1 MTIYVKDVL
10 RPLDVAAAEFVGLHR
25 VVHIDGDDAH
35 LMGLQRPWRM
45 PHRHSLRKLIRLQKN
60 KKLDV
65 VDFEGH
71 EYTRKKEY
79 EIPESARKVA
89 EAAWDSIERLVAPDA
104 VWELFD
110 VDMRGRAIGKR
121 ADDLG
126 KPVKS
131 LHRILFRYWVYGQT
145 PDAVRPDWAARG
157 GKGKRRVGKTRGDT
171 AAKRIGHPP
180 APATVSAGGV
190 ARDFNCS
197 DDDLAIF
204 KNAMDL
210 YFDECKGSLKGVY
223 DKMVSN
229 LYVDGYREKDGVVVP
244 IPKPA
249 SETPSFRMFDHAIH
263 RDWDQHELEKRRIG
277 EREYLQS
284 KRGLNGSGREN
295 TSGPGDRYQIDATLF
310 DIYLVNQ
317 IHRSWIIGRPVVYYV
332 MDTFST
338 MIVGLFVGL
347 WGPSWDCARLA
358 LMNAFTD
365 KVEFCRRYGIDITYA
380 DWPCTLLP
388 NTLFAD
394 RQELLTNAAV
404 GLRKNLNIH
413 CETAQGFRPDLKFIE
428 SRFRILNLTSQV
440 QWLPGAVSQREKE
453 RSGRDYRLD
462 AVLDL
467 NQFIRILIKAIIHY
481 NKFHLCPQHVMSHPA
496 LARATIDPT
505 AISLWNWALDLGMG
519 SLRRERNIDHLRF
532 SLLPTDSVS
541 VTEKGI
547 LFRGMHYETDRALK
561 EDWFS
566 IVRGEKVGKLEA
578 AYDSSW
584 TNEIWLR
591 DSTGRFETA
600 RLRSFDSLYMNRR
613 IEESEDFQAMKR
625 VIPAPL
631 VDSQRAS
638 KAALDAVID
647 SEVARGKELADLNSG
662 LSKAARIADIRE
674 NRTQA
679 GDEEKA
685 RIAAEAYG
693 KRADASNRS
702 AKQPIE
708 DDDEALQSSNVIDL
722 MRRQR
727 ADGKR
732 A

>member
-1 MTIYVKDVL
+1 MTICVNDVL
-10 RPLDVAAAEFVGLHR
+10 RPLDTNAAGFVGLHR

-35 LMGLQRPWRM
+35 LMGLQRPWCM
-45 PHRHSLRKLIRLQKN
+45 PQPRSLRTLIGLQDS

-71 EYTRKKEY
+71 AYTRKKED
-79 EIPESARKVA
+79 EIPASARKVA
-89 EAAWDSIERLVAPDA
+89 EAAWNSIEALVAPGS

-110 VDMRGRAIGKR
+110 ADMRGRAIGRR
-121 ADDLG
+121 AQALG
-126 KPVKS
+126 KTVKT
-131 LHRILFRYWVYGQT
+131 LHRILFRYWVYGST
-145 PDAVRPDWAARG
+145 PAAVRPDWAARG
-157 GKGKRRVGKTRGDT
+157 GKGKRRAGKARGNSGK
-171 AAKRIGHPP
+171 KRIGRPP

-190 ARDFNCS
+190 ARDFNCG
-197 DDDLAIF
+197 DDDLATF
-204 KNAMDL
+204 KTAMDL
-210 YFDECKGSLKGVY
+210 YFDECKGSLRGAY

-229 LYVDGYREKDGVVVP
+229 LYVDGYRESDGVVAP

-249 SETPSFRMFDHAIH
+249 SETPSFRMFETAIK

-277 EREYLQS
+277 DRAYLQT
-284 KRGLNGSGREN
+284 KRALNGSGRET

-317 IHRSWIIGRPVVYYV
+317 LHRSWIIGRPVVYYV

-358 LMNAFTD
+358 LMNAFAD
-365 KVEFCRRYGIDITYA
+365 KVDFCRRYGIDITYA
-380 DWPCTLLP
+380 DWPCDLLP

-413 CETAQGFRPDLKFIE
+413 CEIAQGFRPDLKFIE

-440 QWLPGAVSQREKE
+440 HWLPGAVSKREKE

-467 NQFIRILIKAIIHY
+467 YQFTRILIKAIIHY

-496 LARATIDPT
+496 LAKATIDPT
-505 AISLWNWALDLGMG
+505 AISLWAWAADLGMG
-519 SLRRERNIDHLRF
+519 SLRRERNINHLRF
-532 SLLPTDSVS
+532 SLLPTERVS

-547 LFRGMHYETDRALK
+547 LFRGMHYESDRALK
-561 EDWFS
+561 ENWFS
-566 IVRGEKVGKLEA
+566 VVRGEKVGKLEA
-578 AYDSSW
+578 AHDSSW

-591 DSTGRFETA
+591 DSASGRFETA
-600 RLRSFDSLYMNRR
+600 RLRSFDSLYLNRR
-613 IEESEDFQAMKR
+613 VEESEDYQAMKR
-625 VIPAPL
+625 AIPATL
-631 VDSQRAS
+631 IDGQRAS

-647 SEVARGKELADLNSG
+647 SEVERGKALADGNLG
-662 LSKAARIADIRE
+662 LSKAARVADIRE
-674 NRTQA
+674 NRAQA
-679 GDEEKA
+679 RDEEKA
-685 RIAAEAYG
+685 RLAAEAYG
-693 KRADASNRS
+693 ASAGAS
-702 AKQPIE
+702 QAPKQPLG
-708 DDDEALQSSNVIDL
+708 DEEEELQASNVIDL